1 MNTFWFLGYKAL
13 GKGFRT
19 HPCQG
24 FVELAKKGVR
34 GAHGK
39 PSLWFRGLGFR
50 RRTAQF
56 RVSGFRV

>member
-1 MNTFWFLGYKAL
+1 M
-13 GKGFRT
+13 
-19 HPCQG
+19 
-24 FVELAKKGVR
+24 ELAKKGVR